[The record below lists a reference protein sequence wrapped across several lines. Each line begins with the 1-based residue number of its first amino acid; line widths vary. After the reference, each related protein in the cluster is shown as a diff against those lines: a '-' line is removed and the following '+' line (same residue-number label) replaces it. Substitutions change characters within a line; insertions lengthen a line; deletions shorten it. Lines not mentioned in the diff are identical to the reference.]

1 MCLPTLRTLPAF
13 LILTVT
19 ALVAINPVRAAAGAA
34 TIGKTVTF
42 SVAADG
48 TAPFAYQWCKNG
60 SGVTGATSATYVI
73 SGVQLAD
80 AGNYWVVVSNSAGST
95 TSDVAALTVNA
106 AAVAPVFTTQ
116 PASKTVNVRGSV
128 TFTAAAS
135 GTPAPTYQWRKN
147 GVSLAGATG
156 TSYTIASVATGDAG
170 TYTVVAANSAGS
182 ATSNGAFSRPYLC

>member
-1 MCLPTLRTLPAF
+1 M
-13 LILTVT
+13 
-19 ALVAINPVRAAAGAA
+19 
-34 TIGKTVTF
+34 
-42 SVAADG
+42 
-48 TAPFAYQWCKNG
+48 
-60 SGVTGATSATYVI
+60 
-73 SGVQLAD
+73 
-80 AGNYWVVVSNSAGST
+80 
-95 TSDVAALTVNA
+95 LTVNA

-116 PASKTVNVRGSV
+116 PASKTVNVGGSV

-182 ATSNGAFSRPYLC
+182 ATSNGAVLTVNATNSAPAFTVQPASQTVAAGAPATFRASASGTPTINNRLPPA